1 MGKKQ
6 LILENLDCANCASKI
21 ENKVKDNKDIKE
33 VTVNF
38 MTKTLTFEPHDEAN
52 VNKIINEIKNTVN
65 KFEPDVVVKE
75 KAKKNNIK
83 AKKEFI
89 LENLDC
95 ANCASKIE
103 NKIREIKGIEEVTVN
118 FMTKTLLFKP
128 KGEENL
134 NEIEEEIKAIVKKL
148 EPDVIVKEKAKK
160 SNIKAKKE
168 LILENLDCAN
178 CASKIENKVRE
189 IKGIEEVTVNFMTKT
204 LVFKPKEGENLN
216 NIKEEIKAIVK
227 KLEPDVV
234 VKDKIGKK
242 SIATL
247 QTRGTSCCSGHD
259 HDHSHDHSHEHHHE
273 EAAHRHDEEEEEHGH
288 SHGDGSTKKAI
299 LKLALGGVIFA
310 AGMIGKFDTNIEL
323 AIFLIAYLIVGGE
336 IVLRALK
343 NITRGQIFDEN
354 FLMTIATVGAFAIGE
369 FPEGV
374 AVMLFYQVG
383 ELFQDIAVNKSRKSI
398 SSLMDIRPD
407 FANLKTD
414 GEIVKVSP
422 EEVSVDDIIIIK
434 PGEKVPL
441 DGVVIEGKSMLDT
454 SALTGESMPRNVEEG
469 NDVLSGFINQNG
481 VITVRVTKEFGESTV
496 SKILDLVQNASN
508 RKAKAENFITKFAK
522 YYTPAVVI
530 IAAAL
535 AILPPII
542 ISNATFGEWVYRAL
556 VFLVISCPCALVISI
571 PLGFFGGIGTASK
584 HGILIKGSNYLEALN
599 NVETVV
605 FDKTGTLTQGV
616 FNVTEINSLNGFNK
630 DEVLKYAA
638 YAESYSNHPIA
649 VSIVK
654 AYKNEINKD
663 DVNNYEEIAGHGIVV
678 EVEGKRVAA
687 GNNKLMNA
695 EKVKF
700 EETDSV
706 GTVVYVAIDK
716 VYAGSIVIEDTLKED
731 AIQAIRELK
740 DNEVKNTVMLTG
752 DNKKVANKVAN
763 QLKVDEVYS
772 ELLPHEK
779 VEKLENIDSKKS
791 SGKNI
796 AFVGDGINDAPVLA
810 RADVGIAMGGLGSD
824 AAIEAADVV
833 IMTDEPSKIAT
844 AIKISKRTRKI
855 VIQNIVF
862 ALGVKALVLILGAFG
877 IATMWEAVFAD
888 VGVSVLAILNAMRIM
903 RFKAS
908 SKK

>member
-52 VNKIINEIKNTVN
+52 VSKIINEIKNTVN

-75 KAKKNNIK
+75 KAKKNNTK

-103 NKIREIKGIEEVTVN
+103 NKIREIKGIEEATVN
-118 FMTKTLLFKP
+118 FMTKTLIFKP
-128 KGEENL
+128 KEGENL
-134 NEIEEEIKAIVKKL
+134 NKLEEEIKAIVKKL
-148 EPDVIVKEKAKK
+148 EPDVIVKEKVKK
-160 SNIKAKKE
+160 SNIKVKKE

-189 IKGIEEVTVNFMTKT
+189 IKGVEEVTVNFMTKT
-204 LVFKPKEGENLN
+204 LIFKPKEGENLN
-216 NIKEEIKAIVK
+216 DIKEEIKAIVK

-234 VKDKIGKK
+234 VKDKVGKK
-242 SIATL
+242 PIAAL

-259 HDHSHDHSHEHHHE
+259 HNHDHSHSHEHHHE
-273 EAAHRHDEEEEEHGH
+273 EAAHHHDEEEEEHGH
-288 SHGDGSTKKAI
+288 SHGDGSTKKAMI
-299 LKLALGGVIFA
+299 KLALGGAIFA
-310 AGMIGKFDTNIEL
+310 AGMIGKFDANIEL
-323 AIFLIAYLIVGGE
+323 IIFLVAYLIVGGE

-422 EEVSVDDIIIIK
+422 EEVSVDDIIVVK

-535 AILPPII
+535 AILPPIF

-616 FNVTEINSLNGFNK
+616 FNVTEINSSNGFNK
-630 DEVLKYAA
+630 EEVLKYAA

-695 EKVKF
+695 ENVKF

-731 AIQAIRELK
+731 SIQAIRELK

-752 DNKKVANKVAN
+752 DNKKVADKVAN

-888 VGVSVLAILNAMRIM
+888 VGVSVLAILNAMRVM
-903 RFKAS
+903 RFKN
-908 SKK
+908 